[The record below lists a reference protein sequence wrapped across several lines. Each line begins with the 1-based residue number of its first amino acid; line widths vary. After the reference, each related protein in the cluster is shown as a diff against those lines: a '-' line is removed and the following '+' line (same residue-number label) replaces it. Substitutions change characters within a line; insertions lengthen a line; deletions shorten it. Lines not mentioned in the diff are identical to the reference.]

1 DIVAGWKVLTE
12 SDARIKKVQG
22 ISDGAQDLLTLS
34 SIEITDY
41 TMKDHIRSGNT
52 QYKKVIAQ
60 QVESVYPLAVGT
72 TTNFIP
78 NVYDFAQIEDGRLN
92 IGIKVKVN
100 DELKL
105 IIDGQHETIAK
116 VISIEDELAV
126 LDIDYTGEIFV
137 YGKRVNDFKV
147 VDYDALSMLNVSA
160 TQELFKRMMELENLS
175 ERLQT
180 ENASLKAD
188 VSQLKSMSADIELL
202 KEAMGIDLKA
212 SK

>member
-1 DIVAGWKVLTE
+1 
-12 SDARIKKVQG
+12 
-22 ISDGAQDLLTLS
+22 
-34 SIEITDY
+34 
-41 TMKDHIRSGNT
+41 
-52 QYKKVIAQ
+52 
-60 QVESVYPLAVGT
+60 
-72 TTNFIP
+72 
-78 NVYDFAQIEDGRLN
+78 
-92 IGIKVKVN
+92 VKVN